1 MKYPR
6 SPLGAGFALI
16 IAAILLVAS
25 HFPAFGQQVRETN
38 NGGASIKAAVITKT
52 SSYTATENDHTI
64 LVNATSAAVTIR
76 LPRTSKA
83 RVYVIKKIDASAN
96 AVTID
101 PDGSQ
106 TIDGATSLVLYT
118 QYDVAVLHADNDTA
132 LGQWFNLERRTDIVE
147 ARTATAAGTTTGTIS
162 PATTHVTVT
171 SDSADKIIILPAP
184 VVGKKLTIHA
194 GATGFELR
202 SSDPATIAINGGTGS
217 AAESA
222 IAANS
227 TCYLECVTATAWKG
241 FFLDADSD
249 VAKIEVAAP

>member
-6 SPLGAGFALI
+6 YSVIAALFAL
-16 IAAILLVAS
+16 AAVLLFAS
-25 HFPAFGQQVRETN
+25 LQPAFGQQVRETN
-38 NGGASIKAAVITKT
+38 NGGVAIKAAVITKT

-83 RVYVIKKIDASAN
+83 RVYVIKKIDSSAN

-106 TIDGATSLVLYT
+106 TIDGATSLVLST
-118 QYDVAVLHADNDTA
+118 QYDVAVLHADADTSA
-132 LGQWFNLERRTDIVE
+132 GQWFNLERRQDIVE

-171 SDSADKIIILPAP
+171 SDDANKIIILPAP
-184 VVGKKLTIHA
+184 VVGKKLTIHDLRRR
-194 GATGFELR
+194 LR
-202 SSDPATIAINGGTGS
+202 SM
-217 AAESA
+217 AAL
-222 IAANS
+222 AARRS
-227 TCYLECVTATAWKG
+227 RPSRQTPPVTWNASQPRRGRG
-241 FFLDADSD
+241 FSSMPTLTSRRLKWRPLRAVFL
-249 VAKIEVAAP
+249 VVL

>member
-6 SPLGAGFALI
+6 SPLSAGFALLV
-16 IAAILLVAS
+16 AAILLVAS

-38 NGGASIKAAVITKT
+38 NGGVSVKAAVITKT

-76 LPRTSKA
+76 LPRTAKA
-83 RVYVIKKIDASAN
+83 RVYVVKKIDSSAN

-101 PDGSQ
+101 PEGSQ
-106 TIDGATSLVLYT
+106 TIDGATTLVLST
-118 QYDVAVLHADNDTA
+118 QYDVAVLHADADTSS
-132 LGQWFNLERRTDIVE
+132 GQWFNLERRQDIVE
-147 ARTATAAGTTTGTIS
+147 ARTATATGATTGTIS

-171 SDSADKIIILPAP
+171 SDDANKIIILPAP

-202 SSDPATIAINGGTGS
+202 SSSPTTIAINGGTGS

-222 IAANS
+222 IAAAS

-241 FFLDADSD
+241 YFLDADSD